1 MSCFSYKL
9 PIKNDW
15 IINEKTVIDVSYGL
29 TLRFEGIFTSG
40 KQALDSSVM
49 LEPSNFPALKA
60 TLVLQKWLGVMVATM
75 ASYASLEELGLI

>member
-29 TLRFEGIFTSG
+29 TLSFEGIFTSG

-60 TLVLQKWLGVMVATM
+60 TLVLGVMVATM

>member
-1 MSCFSYKL
+1 M
-9 PIKNDW
+9 
-15 IINEKTVIDVSYGL
+15 IDVSYGL
-29 TLRFEGIFTSG
+29 TLSFEGIFTSG

-60 TLVLQKWLGVMVATM
+60 TLVLGVMVATM

>member
-29 TLRFEGIFTSG
+29 ILSFEGIFTSG

-60 TLVLQKWLGVMVATM
+60 TLVLGVMVATM